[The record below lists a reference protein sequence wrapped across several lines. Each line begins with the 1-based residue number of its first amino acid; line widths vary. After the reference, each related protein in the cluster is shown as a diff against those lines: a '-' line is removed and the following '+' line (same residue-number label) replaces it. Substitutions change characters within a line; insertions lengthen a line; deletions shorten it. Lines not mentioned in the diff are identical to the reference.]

1 MHHIVA
7 QSRPLNVSTKVT
19 SIPHISHLRRVS
31 LLARSLC
38 NSKIIMRFSAIT
50 VTVFALAAQLTLT
63 SGKEL
68 SCENEVEACL
78 QVVLDQCDGATA
90 TYCLQSKDGDLP
102 DTCKSSLLNSGKYSH
117 LGVYVNG
124 EGVDLTTTGGDLPE
138 AFCTDGEA
146 APCAY
151 KTPDKGGKNSCYA
164 LGDFPFLETSTNV
177 GLKCKHAK
185 QGPCVTVPIVGGQ
198 GGTHET
204 IIFAVKDRNGCEGGT
219 DDWECSSEEDG
230 DGNSC
235 ACSGSKSA
243 CIFEVPSGNPCPA

>member
-1 MHHIVA
+1 M
-7 QSRPLNVSTKVT
+7 K
-19 SIPHISHLRRVS
+19 
-31 LLARSLC
+31 
-38 NSKIIMRFSAIT
+38 FSAIT
-50 VTVFALAAQLTLT
+50 VTFFALAAQVTLT

-68 SCENEVEACL
+68 SCANEVEACL
-78 QVVLDQCDGATA
+78 QLVIDQCDGATA
-90 TYCLQSKDGDLP
+90 TYCLQPKDGDLP
-102 DTCKSSLLNSGKYSH
+102 DTCKSSIFNSGKYSH
-117 LGVYVNG
+117 VGVYVNG

-138 AFCTDGEA
+138 AFCTDGNPA
-146 APCAY
+146 TCAY
-151 KTPDKGGKNSCYA
+151 KAQGPGNGKDSKNSCYA

-177 GLKCKHAK
+177 GLKCKKAK

-204 IIFAVKDRNGCEGGT
+204 IIFAVKDRDGCKEGSVG
-219 DDWECSSEEDG
+219 WECSSEEEG